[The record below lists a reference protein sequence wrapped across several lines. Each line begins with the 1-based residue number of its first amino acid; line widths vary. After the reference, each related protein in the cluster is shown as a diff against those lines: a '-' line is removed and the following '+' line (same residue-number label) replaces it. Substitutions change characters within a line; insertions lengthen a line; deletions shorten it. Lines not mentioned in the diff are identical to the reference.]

1 MRLTHIQRG
10 FLTTLPVAAS
20 VAVYGSILGV
30 LAAQKQISWLQLL
43 VMNLS
48 VFAGSSQFVM
58 VEMWAPPLPIAEMT
72 LAVLVI
78 NFRYLLIG
86 ASLQPLFQGKSLLH
100 KFTMIHLVADENW
113 AITMAEYRR
122 GTASTYFLFGGGLCV
137 QTAWCSGTLSGH
149 RLGAIIANPEAYA
162 LDFVF
167 VAVFTALLMSLWR
180 GKTDILPWIVAAGLA
195 LLAYHLFPGKWYIVV
210 GGVGGAF
217 VAALSP
223 EPVNEKKQEISDVKP
238 GQKNSLK
245 RELQTPERALQTEE
259 RIS

>member
-1 MRLTHIQRG
+1 MMFKHIQRG
-10 FLTTLPVAAS
+10 CLANLPVAAS

-30 LAAQKQISWLQLL
+30 LAVQKQISWLQLF

-58 VEMWAPPLPIAEMT
+58 VEMWTPPLPIMEIT

-100 KFTMIHLVADENW
+100 KCAMMHLVADENW
-113 AITMAEYRR
+113 AVTMAEYRR

-137 QTAWCSGTLSGH
+137 VSAWCAGTLLGH
-149 RLGAIIANPEAYA
+149 RLGAVIANPETYA

-180 GKTDILPWIVAAGLA
+180 GKSDIIPWIVAASLA
-195 LLAYHLFPGKWYIVV
+195 TLASYMFPGKWYIVV
-210 GGVGGAF
+210 GGVGGALA
-217 VAALSP
+217 AALSQKP
-223 EPVNEKKQEISDVKP
+223 EPEKKTE
-238 GQKNSLK
+238 GQCLK
-245 RELQTPERALQTEE
+245 SGA
-259 RIS
+259 IA